1 MNNEIL
7 REKLQKQGGRVFER
21 EAQHFDKETA
31 FAICVKSD
39 EEELLVPLKVYEV
52 TLSKTDYVGVVDEN
66 GEKAIYPANF
76 FVFLDLTPNVSR
88 LIKKAVELV

>member
-1 MNNEIL
+1 MKNEIL
-7 REKLQKQGGRVFER
+7 KEKLLNQGGRVFER
-21 EAQHFDKETA
+21 EAQNFDKETA
-31 FAICVKSD
+31 FAICVKAD
-39 EEELLVPLKVYEV
+39 DALLPLKVYEV
-52 TLSKTDYVGVVDEN
+52 TLSKTEYVGIVDEN

>member
-1 MNNEIL
+1 MKSEIL
-7 REKLQKQGGRVFER
+7 KEKLQKQGGRVFER
-21 EAQHFDKETA
+21 ETQNFEKETA

-52 TLSKTDYVGVVDEN
+52 TLSKTEYVGVIDEN

-76 FVFLDLTPNVSR
+76 FVLLDLTPNVSR
-88 LIKKAVELV
+88 LIKEAVELV

>member
-1 MNNEIL
+1 MKSEIL
-7 REKLQKQGGRVFER
+7 KEKLLKQGGRVFER
-21 EAQHFDKETA
+21 ETQNFDKETA
-31 FAICVKSD
+31 FAICVKAD
-39 EEELLVPLKVYEV
+39 EEEALLPLKVYEV
-52 TLSKTDYVGVVDEN
+52 TLSKTEYVGVVDEN